1 MSIRKRL
8 RSNKRKHRGE
18 NSWLIIL
25 GNGRKDIRNFKIGE
39 DMVSGIVFL
48 GVIVFMTVIVCLS
61 DIDDGWE
68 GQ

>member
-8 RSNKRKHRGE
+8 RSRKGKYREG
-18 NSWLIIL
+18 NSWLIVL
-25 GNGRKDIRNFKIGE
+25 GNGRKDIKNFKGE
-39 DMVSGIVFL
+39 DMISGIIFL
-48 GVIVFMTVIVCLS
+48 GVIVFMTIIVCLS

>member
-1 MSIRKRL
+1 MSIKKELKSGRRKYRE
-8 RSNKRKHRGE
+8 E

-25 GNGRKDIRNFKIGE
+25 RNGRKDIRNFKIGE
-39 DMVSGIVFL
+39 DMVSGIIFL
-48 GVIVFMTVIVCLS
+48 GVIIFMTIIVCLS